1 MGAGY
6 QVILS
11 DIGQLATA
19 FSSESSTVKALVSK
33 LAPAGVGTGDSG
45 LDATLRSLLDTFG
58 VYGTA
63 LTKALSDH
71 AGKLHTCH
79 DNYKQNDADV
89 VQLFNVMLS
98 ELEEG

>member
-11 DIGQLATA
+11 DLGQLATA
-19 FSSESSTVKALVSK
+19 FGNESSTLKTLAPK
-33 LAPAGVGTGDSG
+33 LAPPPVGTGDAG
-45 LDATLRSLLDTFG
+45 LDATLQSLLDTFG

-71 AGKLHTCH
+71 ASKLSTCH
-79 DNYKQNDADV
+79 NNYKQNDADV
-89 VQLFNVMLS
+89 VLLFNTMIS
-98 ELEEG
+98 ELEQG